1 MALLARFIGLFG
13 TGEAV
18 PGLDEAL
25 GRAVSLVDSR
35 LPQAS
40 GWPKR
45 YRAPLARA
53 LEQVDRVARAIPGP
67 VTLDAESFQFDPLVH
82 TLFASTQQMQEV
94 IRDSQAIRDY
104 VAAGGK
110 GEAYLLL
117 TAYRQERQV
126 FGVDDEGG
134 VLRRDVPQRLVWF
147 SEHQLE
153 GPAPTL
159 AEARKGLT
167 WTLFDR
173 FLERV
178 RVGFERI
185 RQEKER
191 LGFEK
196 DMAFDRLRSARGE
209 DRPDLQRA
217 LDGVLKQLG
226 DTLEDLELNHLH
238 EVFETVLSHPED
250 CLYVEAHSLIMDRM
264 NRLHPQA
271 RGEATVSVGFLDIVE
286 RYRKPRTA
294 VLVYCQDIQQIAK
307 EEKDFGYLPVTSL
320 RPG

>member
-1 MALLARFIGLFG
+1 MDPLAFLLGFFRPEGPD
-13 TGEAV
+13 V
-18 PGLDEAL
+18 PELDEAL

-35 LPQAS
+35 LPQAR

-45 YRAPLARA
+45 YRRPIAAA
-53 LEQVDRVARAIPGP
+53 LEQAGHVAGAIPGP
-67 VTLDAESFQFDPLVH
+67 VRLDAESFQFDPLVH
-82 TLFASTQQMQEV
+82 ALFASTQQMQEV

-117 TAYRQERQV
+117 TAHRQERQV

-147 SEHQLE
+147 SDHQLA

-159 AEARKGLT
+159 AEARNRLT

-185 RQEKER
+185 KQEKER

-196 DMAFDRLRSARGE
+196 ERAFDRLRRAKGE
-209 DRPDLQRA
+209 ERPALQKA
-217 LDGVLKQLG
+217 LDSVLAQLG
-226 DTLEDLELNHLH
+226 ETIETLELNHLH
-238 EVFETVLSHPED
+238 EVFETILSHPKD
-250 CLYVEAHSLIMDRM
+250 CLYVEEQALILDRM
-264 NRLHPQA
+264 NRVRTQA
-271 RGEATVSVGFLDIVE
+271 RGEATVSVGFLDIIE
-286 RYRKPRTA
+286 RYREPRTA
-294 VLVYCQDIQQIAK
+294 VLVYCQDIQQIANG
-307 EEKDFGYLPVTSL
+307 EGRLRVT
-320 RPG
+320 